1 MWRLQPQL
9 AGGLRKRKAGC
20 MPAVRQCEYSK
31 DGAGQRVG
39 QGLQGLW
46 QGQGAG
52 DGYDNTAL
60 KKIIRANASG
70 LMRFKKHS
78 SIADGPVLLFTH
90 KSSYIIDNLHQ
101 SLYYLTIF

>member
-1 MWRLQPQL
+1 VEIAATTGRWASEEEGRVH
-9 AGGLRKRKAGC
+9 ARSA
-20 MPAVRQCEYSK
+20 AVRVFKRRRRAE
-31 DGAGQRVG
+31 GWPGFARA
-39 QGLQGLW
+39 LART
-46 QGQGAG
+46 GAG